1 MRAPDTSLKIC
12 LRDQGLPKIIAP
24 ADLPNL
30 LRPGM
35 TVYAPGVAGES
46 SVFAAALQAAPEA
59 CRQVR
64 FVGVWLPGINRIDY
78 AGLHPEARATAFFVT
93 RDMAA
98 SHAAGRVTFLPMT
111 YFETFRFLR
120 ERMGIDLAVLH
131 TTPPDGEG
139 LVSLGVANDFTP
151 AVVAKAAAKLA
162 FVNHHMPP
170 TRGAERIRFS
180 NLDYVV
186 EADAPLLS
194 DDDVP
199 DPVFDTIGRHIF
211 GLIRD
216 GDTIEVGIGRV
227 QRIFGALAGKRDLR
241 IHSGAI
247 TSPLLQLA
255 EAGGIARSE
264 NAITTGVALGNAA
277 LYRFVRD
284 DPRVRFA
291 SVGWTHDIATLRA
304 IPRFVAINSVI
315 EVDLFGQAN
324 AETIDGRQVGAV
336 GGLVDFMRGACA
348 SPGGRAIVALP
359 ATARRGTVSKIVSS
373 FPAGTPVGV
382 TRGDMD
388 LVVTEYGVAE
398 LREKSIDERA
408 AALIAVAAPQFRN
421 DLTRAWSRLRAR
433 L

>member
-1 MRAPDTSLKIC
+1 MPR
-12 LRDQGLPKIIAP
+12 IIAP
-24 ADLPNL
+24 ADVPDL
-30 LRPGM
+30 LRPGT
-35 TVYAPGVAGES
+35 TVYAPGAGGES
-46 SVFAAALQAAPEA
+46 PVFAAALQAAPDA

-98 SHAAGRVTFLPMT
+98 SHAAGRLTFLPMS

-120 ERMGIDLAVLH
+120 ERMRVDLAVLH

-151 AVVAKAAAKLA
+151 AVVAQAATRLA

-170 TRGAERIRFS
+170 TRGAGRIRYS
-180 NLDYVV
+180 DLDYVV

-194 DDDVP
+194 DDDLP
-199 DPVFDTIGRHIF
+199 DPAFDAIGRHIF

-227 QRIFGALAGKRDLR
+227 QRIFAALAGKRDLR

-247 TSPLLQLA
+247 TAPLLRLV
-255 EAGGIARSE
+255 EAGGIAQGGD
-264 NAITTGVALGNAA
+264 AITTGIALGNAA

-336 GGLVDFMRGACA
+336 GGLVDFIRGAFA

-359 ATARRGTVSKIVSS
+359 ATARSGAVSKIVPS
-373 FPAGTPVGV
+373 FAAGTPIGV

-388 LVVTEYGVAE
+388 TVVTEYGVAD

-408 AALIAVAAPQFRN
+408 AALIAVAAPQSRD
-421 DLTRAWSRLRAR
+421 DLSRAWSRLRAR